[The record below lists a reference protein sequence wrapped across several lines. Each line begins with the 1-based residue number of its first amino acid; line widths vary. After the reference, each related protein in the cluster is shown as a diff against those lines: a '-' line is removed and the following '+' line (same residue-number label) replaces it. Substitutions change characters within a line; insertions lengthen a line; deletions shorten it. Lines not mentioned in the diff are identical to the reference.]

1 MTTERTY
8 ARPLEA
14 VDGLEVRDADGGV
27 RVVTARKTVRSS
39 DPYMP
44 GHYPGQI
51 LYPAVFL
58 LETVRQAT
66 TAAFQDTW
74 GDWLEVAS
82 VRTLRLIKPM
92 LEGDELTVEITV
104 TPSAEL
110 LAARVRAHCGSAQ
123 VAEMSVVF
131 SRGPGDAAR
140 EGTAGG

>member
-1 MTTERTY
+1 MSGAAANARTF

-14 VDGLEVRDADGGV
+14 VDSLQVREQGPE
-27 RVVTARKTVRSS
+27 RVITAVKTVRES

-58 LETVRQAT
+58 LETVRQSVT
-66 TAAFQDTW
+66 RAFEETW

-92 LEGDELTVEITV
+92 LDGDRLTVEITV
-104 TPSAEL
+104 TPAGDTL
-110 LAARVRAHCGSAQ
+110 TARVRTFRAEEQ
-123 VAEMSVVF
+123 VAEMTVEF
-131 SRGPGDAAR
+131 ERGGA
-140 EGTAGG
+140 AGG